1 MRRARRLFPAMFVML
16 VAVGAWVVLFDE
28 SQLATFRQD
37 ALASVLY
44 VSNWWFI
51 FHKVSYFASFG
62 RPSPLGH
69 LWSLAVEEQFYLIWP
84 PILALGLRFLPRRG
98 ELLGL
103 TLAASC
109 ASALAMAFLYQPGTD
124 PSRVYYGTDTRAFA
138 LLFGAALA
146 VVWPSAKLSAEIS
159 IRSRVILELAGVS
172 ALFLVIY
179 TMYTTNEYEAFL
191 YRGGLVLSSVVTAV
205 LVATLAHPASVLAKV
220 VGCKPLRWLGVRS
233 YGIYLWHYP
242 VIVLTSP
249 VVNTGGVNIVRDVLQ
264 VGASIALAALSWRY
278 VEEPIRH
285 GALAKLWTRKPS
297 FQRASAIR
305 FGAAACALVVV
316 VTCAAVVEPHDL
328 AATATPSTPVVADA
342 KPVSSSPP
350 ANQPAVP
357 KETTVPS
364 QSDEPKQPPTPAK
377 TVSPS
382 QSNLHTKQKTGVG
395 VTTIG
400 DSVMVDATPYL
411 GKMLPGIVC
420 DGQVGRQMK
429 SGSSCHRRAEG
440 QRGTREPRHYRV
452 RYKWAL
458 YER

>member
-1 MRRARRLFPAMFVML
+1 M
-16 VAVGAWVVLFDE
+16 
-28 SQLATFRQD
+28 
-37 ALASVLY
+37 
-44 VSNWWFI
+44 
-51 FHKVSYFASFG
+51 
-62 RPSPLGH
+62 
-69 LWSLAVEEQFYLIWP
+69 
-84 PILALGLRFLPRRG
+84 
-98 ELLGL
+98 L
-103 TLAASC
+103 TLAAAC
-109 ASALAMAFLYQPGTD
+109 TSALTMAFLYHPGTD

-159 IRSRVILELAGVS
+159 IRSRVVLELAGVS

-191 YRGGLVLSSVVTAV
+191 YRGGLVLSSVVTAI

-249 VVNTGGVNIVRDVLQ
+249 VVNTGGVDVVRDVLQ

-278 VEEPIRH
+278 VEEPIRR

-297 FQRASAIR
+297 FKRRSAIR
-305 FGAAACALVVV
+305 FGAAACALVV

-350 ANQPAVP
+350 ANKPTVP
-357 KETTVPS
+357 KETTLPS
-364 QSDEPKQPPTPAK
+364 QSDQPKQPPTPAN
-377 TVSPS
+377 TDSPS
-382 QSNLHTKQKTGVG
+382 QSNRHTKEKTGVG

-411 GKMLPGIVC
+411 EKMLPGIVC
-420 DGQVGRQMK
+420 DGEVGRQMSQAPAAIAALK
-429 SGSSCHRRAEG
+429 AKGELGNRVIIELGTNGPFTKDELVSLLQSLGPVKQIILVNTRVPRPWEAVVNATLAQVARRSRTRHSSTGTPLAPGSSRISTPTGCTSILKAHRSMR
-440 QRGTREPRHYRV
+440 RC
-452 RYKWAL
+452 W
-458 YER
+458 